1 MDRLDTQFL
10 KEMLQQIK
18 EGDRF
23 GLSTDLFAHIFP
35 PGHQD
40 EAALAEAARFAA
52 MLRCEMDYWPATNEV
67 FFTKSFGHPMG
78 HARGGPGKNRL
89 VRAR

>member
-10 KEMLQQIK
+10 KEALQQIK

-23 GLSTDLFAHIFP
+23 GLSTDLFSQVFP

-40 EAALAEAARFAA
+40 ETAFAEAARFAA

-67 FFTKSFGHPMG
+67 FFTKSPRRC
-78 HARGGPGKNRL
+78 AD
-89 VRAR
+89 AS